1 MEAKMAN
8 IAQFFHIHLYVYCHG
23 PVATSEFIC
32 TTNADKKRK
41 KREIQMKKGQH
52 SDDNNRERER
62 AKCLCVEIR
71 SEFCFLFGL
80 TVRLWPI
87 KYDYRHC
94 VAAPLTQ

>member
-41 KREIQMKKGQH
+41 KREIQMKRGQH
-52 SDDNNRERER
+52 SDDNNREREQNVYVLKF
-62 AKCLCVEIR
+62 ALNFVFYLV
-71 SEFCFLFGL
+71 SQSDYGL
-80 TVRLWPI
+80 LSTITAIVLL
-87 KYDYRHC
+87 HH
-94 VAAPLTQ
+94 